1 MGRWR
6 IPVAVGVAVGIVIV
20 LAGCGNGETASGD
33 VRDGPAGTGAVRVVM
48 KDSTFQPQ
56 VLEVPAGSAV
66 TVEVRNDGDKNHNFT
81 IDSLNVS
88 TGPMHHGDVKT
99 VRFTAP
105 KGSTEFS
112 CTWHKGMVGR
122 IVAA

>member
-6 IPVAVGVAVGIVIV
+6 VLAATAVAVGLVVL
-20 LAGCGNGETASGD
+20 LAGCGKGETASGD
-33 VRDGPAGTGAVRVVM
+33 VRDGPAGAGAVRVVM
-48 KDSTFQPQ
+48 QDSTFQPQ
-56 VLEVPAGSAV
+56 VVEVPAGSPV
-66 TVEVRNDGDKNHNFT
+66 TVEVRNDGSKNDNFT

-99 VRFTAP
+99 VTFTAP